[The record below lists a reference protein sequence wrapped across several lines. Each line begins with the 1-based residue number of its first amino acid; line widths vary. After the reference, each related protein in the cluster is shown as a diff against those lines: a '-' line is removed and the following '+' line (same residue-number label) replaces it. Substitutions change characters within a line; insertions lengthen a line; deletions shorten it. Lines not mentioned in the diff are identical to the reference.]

1 MKQENDNNWL
11 NEIREE
17 LKDFEADVPADSW
30 EKLASELDSEVSPSL
45 STFASAETTASNY
58 TKDNTSGNKQ
68 DKTIFVWNKNFWG
81 TIAASILALIGIGTA
96 TNIFDFGT
104 KHSNV
109 AETIAALQCNATE
122 SATVIEENAD
132 ETSESN
138 NNLNVEYKNTT
149 NNKKQNLFAQNKS
162 TAQSKPSATKNN
174 NDIITVA
181 MQRCNGATLA
191 EDAAAEK
198 DDIEE
203 KETQQNISYTDT
215 LPALQNFEEERLL
228 AAFDDSETKA
238 KSKLKG
244 NGKWNLGV
252 IVGRNGNIDLDFL
265 GSKEELIM
273 NDVHQNHWGTEASP
287 HLPQP
292 QDSTQINNG
301 EETRATRALSG
312 EEIVEEVVDSKN
324 HQAWSFGLSVQKQ
337 LTKHLAIETGLV
349 YTLLTSDVTIE
360 KQLVSDYIYKGRK
373 NVSQSL
379 HYIGIPLKLNDV
391 FYRSR
396 HWNIYFGGGV
406 LLDYCVSASRGS
418 ESLSV
423 PNKWQFSTR
432 ADIGAQYNFTKGFG
446 IYIEPGVTYYVT
458 TNKSIPT
465 LHTKQPVTFN
475 LNAGFRFEL

>member
-1 MKQENDNNWL
+1 
-11 NEIREE
+11 
-17 LKDFEADVPADSW
+17 
-30 EKLASELDSEVSPSL
+30 
-45 STFASAETTASNY
+45 
-58 TKDNTSGNKQ
+58 
-68 DKTIFVWNKNFWG
+68 
-81 TIAASILALIGIGTA
+81 
-96 TNIFDFGT
+96 
-104 KHSNV
+104 
-109 AETIAALQCNATE
+109 
-122 SATVIEENAD
+122 
-132 ETSESN
+132 
-138 NNLNVEYKNTT
+138 
-149 NNKKQNLFAQNKS
+149 
-162 TAQSKPSATKNN
+162 
-174 NDIITVA
+174 
-181 MQRCNGATLA
+181 
-191 EDAAAEK
+191 
-198 DDIEE
+198 
-203 KETQQNISYTDT
+203 
-215 LPALQNFEEERLL
+215 
-228 AAFDDSETKA
+228 
-238 KSKLKG
+238 
-244 NGKWNLGV
+244 
-252 IVGRNGNIDLDFL
+252 
-265 GSKEELIM
+265 M

-337 LTKHLAIETGLV
+337 LSKHLAIETGLV

-360 KQLVSDYIYKGRK
+360 KRLVSDYIYKGRK
-373 NVSQSL
+373 NVSQNL
-379 HYIGIPLKLNDV
+379 QYIGIPLKLNDV